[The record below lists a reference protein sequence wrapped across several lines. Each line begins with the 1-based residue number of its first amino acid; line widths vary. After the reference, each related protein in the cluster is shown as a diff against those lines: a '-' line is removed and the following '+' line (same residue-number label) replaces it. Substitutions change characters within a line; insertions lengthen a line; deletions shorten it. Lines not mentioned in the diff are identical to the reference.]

1 MTALEPSADPSGGAV
16 GAVGAVGT
24 VGTVARPAARSRGG
38 VPAPAVRPVITGLG
52 VISPSGVGT
61 EEHWASTLRGE
72 LRIAPITRFET
83 DRYESRLAGEITGFV
98 AENFVDH
105 RYLVQTDRWTW
116 LGMAASRLAM
126 ADAGYDPADHDPYE
140 TSVVFGAG
148 SGGNDFGQRELSRL
162 WTRGRTAVSVYQSIA
177 WFYAATTGQTSI
189 RHGLKGPSGVLVS
202 DTAGGLDSLAQ
213 ARRTIR
219 RGTPTVL
226 AGGAE
231 CGLTPYALTCHL
243 SSGRVSTAT
252 DPAAG
257 YKPFDV
263 RANGYLP
270 GEGGA
275 TLLVEDPA
283 GAARRGAR
291 VYAEIAGY
299 AATHDAAHYEQAPGD
314 PRWLA
319 AAMRRAL
326 ADADLSPADV
336 DVVFADGA
344 GSPDLDALEAA
355 AIRSVFGTGAVP
367 VTAPQGLIGRLC
379 AGGSAVAAATALLSI
394 RDGVIPAVGNL
405 DEPDPAHG
413 LDLVRTPREG
423 RVRVALVNARGHGG
437 FNSSLVLRAVDR
449 EEH

>member
-1 MTALEPSADPSGGAV
+1 MTVLDTAAGPTATAAGEVDGGRA
-16 GAVGAVGT
+16 GA
-24 VGTVARPAARSRGG
+24 R
-38 VPAPAVRPVITGLG
+38 VRPVITGLG
-52 VISPSGVGT
+52 VITPSGIGV
-61 EEHWASTLRGE
+61 EEHWTSTLRGE
-72 LRIAPITRFET
+72 LRVAPITRF
-83 DRYESRLAGEITGFV
+83 DAGRYDIHLAGEIPGFV
-98 AENFVDH
+98 AEDFVDH
-105 RYLVQTDRWTW
+105 RYIVQTDRWTW

-126 ADAGYDPADHDPYE
+126 ADAAYDPAERDPFE

-202 DTAGGLDSLAQ
+202 DGAGGLDSLAQ

-243 SSGRVSTAT
+243 SSGRVSTAA
-252 DPAAG
+252 DPTAG
-257 YKPFDV
+257 YKPFDT

-275 TLLVEDPA
+275 TLLVEDPTS
-283 GAARRGAR
+283 AARRGAR
-291 VYAEIAGY
+291 VYGEIAGY
-299 AATHDAAHYEQAPGD
+299 AATHDGTHHEEAPGD
-314 PRWLA
+314 ARWLA
-319 AAMRRAL
+319 TAMRRAL
-326 ADADLSPADV
+326 ADAGLRPADV

-344 GSPDLDALEAA
+344 GSPDLDALEAQ
-355 AIRSVFGTGAVP
+355 AIREVFGAGAVP

-405 DEPDPAHG
+405 DDPDPAHG
-413 LDLVRTPREG
+413 LDLVRVPREG

-437 FNSSLVLRAVDR
+437 FNSSLVLRSVDTD
-449 EEH
+449 